1 VSERPMSPEDE
12 LSAPTETPRKTAA
25 PEGDSGLLAGSNRV
39 LDAAWDWLRK
49 TGIDVSA
56 RVDRQRRA
64 AWCDRAIVELR
75 EDREAI
81 LDKMG
86 KYVYRSYREG
96 MLTGGQ
102 IPASPEL
109 LEWCR
114 AVEDLNTKI
123 EAQKL
128 LRERIM
134 AGGQAPPPP
143 APGTE
148 PSPPPAEAGDA

>member
-1 VSERPMSPEDE
+1 MSPEDE
-12 LSAPTETPRKTAA
+12 LSASTEAPGRPTTPA
-25 PEGDSGLLAGSNRV
+25 GDSGLLAGSNRV
-39 LDAAWDWLRK
+39 LDAAWEWLRK
-49 TGIDVSA
+49 AGIDVSA

-64 AWCDRAIVELR
+64 AWCDRAIAELR
-75 EDREAI
+75 EDRDAI
-81 LDKMG
+81 LAKLG

-96 MLTGGQ
+96 MLAAGQ

-114 AVEDLNTKI
+114 TIEDLNTKI

-134 AGGQAPPPP
+134 AGGHVAPP
-143 APGTE
+143 T
-148 PSPPPAEAGDA
+148 EAGDT